1 MSILSLL
8 DNLTEFLGMEITNI
22 IFFAIGRVLGDKIYD
37 LYPKG
42 ESPDLNSANEFL
54 LDFMKNYRLV
64 KDIAIF
70 TTIPSDNSVELI
82 CRVTNSAYTTNQ
94 RGSFLLYVI
103 RGILHQFYSRIA
115 GKPAEDEH
123 EFRGRGSS
131 HLLENK
137 IAVMRGIDRRNL
149 GAIYDDLMLRARFL
163 KKLVNLGVYDY
174 LKVWKLVKQ
183 AYNIGV
189 KKLLALIEEGE
200 KPWES
205 D

>member
-1 MSILSLL
+1 MESSNLRIGQEAFEQIVSILSLL

-115 GKPAEDEH
+115 GKPADVLIIYASSEIKAFYEYLIKLPAQLRRASEEIPRIRRCED
-123 EFRGRGSS
+123 G
-131 HLLENK
+131 
-137 IAVMRGIDRRNL
+137 
-149 GAIYDDLMLRARFL
+149 
-163 KKLVNLGVYDY
+163 
-174 LKVWKLVKQ
+174 
-183 AYNIGV
+183 
-189 KKLLALIEEGE
+189 
-200 KPWES
+200 
-205 D
+205 

>member
-1 MSILSLL
+1 MESSHLKIGQEAFEQIVSILSLL
-8 DNLTEFLGMEITNI
+8 DNLPEFLGMEITNI

-37 LYPKG
+37 RYPKG

-82 CRVTNSAYTTNQ
+82 CRVTNSAYTANQ

-115 GKPAEDEH
+115 GRPADVLIIYASSEIKAFYEYLIKLPAQLRRASEEMPRIRRCED
-123 EFRGRGSS
+123 G
-131 HLLENK
+131 
-137 IAVMRGIDRRNL
+137 
-149 GAIYDDLMLRARFL
+149 
-163 KKLVNLGVYDY
+163 
-174 LKVWKLVKQ
+174 
-183 AYNIGV
+183 
-189 KKLLALIEEGE
+189 
-200 KPWES
+200 
-205 D
+205 